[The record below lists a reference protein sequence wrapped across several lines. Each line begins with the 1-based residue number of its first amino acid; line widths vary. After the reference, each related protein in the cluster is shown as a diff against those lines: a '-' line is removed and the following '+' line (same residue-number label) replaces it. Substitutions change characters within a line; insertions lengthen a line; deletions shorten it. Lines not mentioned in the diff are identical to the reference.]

1 MEIIVPAAGLSTRF
15 PGMRP
20 KYTLTD
26 HSGSMMIE
34 RAVEQYVGKHRVT
47 IGVLKEHVESYSVL
61 KYLKEKYGDNVNAVV
76 LDQRTTGP
84 AHTVSEIISRS
95 GIDLNSEILIKDCD
109 SFFAHDNPPGNYVC
123 VSSISKH
130 EILKRL
136 SSKSFVQVD
145 DNSTVTNI
153 AEKQVI
159 SEFFCV
165 GGYKFSSAKLFVET
179 YNSISKTS
187 DQEIFVSHVIKQCL
201 LNDNKFSIQMVDQY
215 IDVGTAEEWHAYND
229 LAVIFCD
236 IDGTVVHAQARE
248 EFGQKPVPLE
258 NNIKLIQDMVEQG
271 SQLIFT
277 TARPVERHDEITAM
291 LKDLG
296 FKNFTLIT
304 GLKNVKRILIN
315 DYNSANPYP
324 RAIAINI
331 PRDSDTIGD
340 FL

>member
-26 HSGSMMIE
+26 HNGSMMIE
-34 RAVEQYVGKHRVT
+34 RAIEQYVKQHRVT
-47 IGVLKEHVESYSVL
+47 IGVLKQHVESYSIL
-61 KYLKEKYGDNVNAVV
+61 NYLKEKYGERINPIV
-76 LDQRTTGP
+76 LEQPTTGP
-84 AHTVSEIISRS
+84 AHTVYEIITRAK
-95 GIDLNSEILIKDCD
+95 IDPGSEILIKDCD
-109 SFFAHDNPPGNYVC
+109 SFFTHNDPPGNYVC
-123 VSSISKH
+123 VSNIAQH

-145 DNSTVTNI
+145 SNGTVVDI

-165 GGYKFSSAKLFVET
+165 GGYKFANAAAFVQA
-179 YNSISKTS
+179 YNELRGY
-187 DQEIFVSHVIKQCL
+187 QGEVFVSHIIKQCL
-201 LNDNKFSIQMVDQY
+201 SQNHVFFTEPVDQY
-215 IDVGTAEEWHAYND
+215 VDVGTAEDWHAYND

-236 IDGTVVHAQARE
+236 IDGTIVHAQARE
-248 EFGQKPVPLE
+248 DFGKPPLPLVK
-258 NNIKLIQDMVEQG
+258 NIRLIQDMVAQG
-271 SQLIFT
+271 SQLVFT
-277 TARPVERHDEITAM
+277 TARPTARYNEIHAM
-291 LKDLG
+291 LEDLG
-296 FKNFTLIT
+296 FRNFTLIT

-315 DYNSANPYP
+315 DYNKANPYP
-324 RAIAINI
+324 RAIAVNI

>member
-34 RAVEQYVGKHRVT
+34 RAIEQYVGQHRVT
-47 IGVLKEHVESYSVL
+47 IGVLEQHVESYPVL
-61 KYLKEKYGDNVNAVV
+61 RYFQEKYGDHINCVI
-76 LDQRTTGP
+76 LDHPTTGP
-84 AHTVSEIISRS
+84 AHTVREIIARTN
-95 GIDLNSEILIKDCD
+95 IDPSSEILIKDCD
-109 SFFAHDNPPGNYVC
+109 SFFSHRNPPGNYVC
-123 VSSISKH
+123 VSNIAQH

-136 SSKSFVQVD
+136 SSKSFVRVD
-145 DNSTVTNI
+145 MQDVITHI

-159 SEFFCV
+159 SELFCV
-165 GGYKFSSAKLFVET
+165 GGYKFASAAMFVNAYDELS
-179 YNSISKTS
+179 NHSG
-187 DQEIFVSHVIKQCL
+187 EVFVSHVIKQCL
-201 LNDNKFSIQMVDQY
+201 SQNHMFFAETVDQY
-215 IDVGTAEEWHAYND
+215 VDVGTAEEWHAYND

-248 EFGQKPVPLE
+248 EFGKPPVPLVK
-258 NNIKLIQDMVEQG
+258 NIKLIQDMVAQG
-271 SQLIFT
+271 SQLVFT
-277 TARPVERHDEITAM
+277 TARPTERYDEIHAM
-291 LKDLG
+291 LEDLG
-296 FKNFTLIT
+296 FKDFTLIT

-315 DYNSANPYP
+315 DYNTANPYP
-324 RAIAINI
+324 RAIAVNI

>member
-26 HSGSMMIE
+26 HNGSMMIE
-34 RAVEQYVGKHRVT
+34 RAIEQYVSNHRVT
-47 IGVLKEHVESYSVL
+47 IGVLKQHIESYPVL
-61 KYLKEKYGDNVNAVV
+61 RYLKEKYGDQINPVI
-76 LDQRTTGP
+76 LDQPTTGP
-84 AHTVSEIISRS
+84 AHTVREIIMRANIAP
-95 GIDLNSEILIKDCD
+95 GSEILIKDCD
-109 SFFAHDNPPGNYVC
+109 SFFTHNNPPGNYVC
-123 VSSISKH
+123 VSNIAQH

-136 SSKSFVQVD
+136 SSKSFVRVD
-145 DNSTVTNI
+145 AQDVITDI

-165 GGYKFSSAKLFVET
+165 GGYKFANAETFVAAYDALSGHSGEV
-179 YNSISKTS
+179 
-187 DQEIFVSHVIKQCL
+187 FVSHVIAHCL
-201 LNDNKFSIQMVDQY
+201 SQNHVFFAETVDQY
-215 IDVGTAEEWHAYND
+215 VDVGTAEDWHAYND

-236 IDGTVVHAQARE
+236 IDGTIVHAQARE
-248 EFGQKPVPLE
+248 EFGEPPVPLVK
-258 NNIKLIQDMVEQG
+258 NIRLIQDMVAQG

-277 TARPVERHDEITAM
+277 TARPTERYHEIHAM
-291 LKDLG
+291 LEDLG
-296 FKNFTLIT
+296 FKDFTLLT

-315 DYNSANPYP
+315 DYNKANPYP
-324 RAIAINI
+324 RAIAVNI